1 MSSKRALRVL
11 DDHQIRLNDARIVN
25 VRIYLEM
32 CGRFGQ
38 AFSEFLDCVSEP
50 KRIVSTNFLSTW
62 LDLNRKVMEDV
73 KQAANTRL
81 VNQVLVQLYADCVQ
95 KIVDWT

>member
-1 MSSKRALRVL
+1 VL

-50 KRIVSTNFLSTW
+50 KRIVSTSFLSSW
-62 LDLNRKVMEDV
+62 LDLNRKVMEDI
-73 KQAANTRL
+73 KQANTRL
-81 VNQVLVQLYADCVQ
+81 VNQVLVQLYAGSVQ
-95 KIVDWT
+95 KIVDWA